1 MPNTRLSTAEVLTR
15 EQQRFLREA
24 TVEPVAHV
32 GTTQTNTSA
41 VRGQA
46 KQSLTVCL
54 SPRIV
59 HALRRAA
66 SERSLDYV
74 EPYTQQA
81 IAEAG
86 LTFWLRREGYLD
98 D

>member
-1 MPNTRLSTAEVLTR
+1 MPNTRKSTAEILTR

-24 TVEPVAHV
+24 AVEPLAN
-32 GTTQTNTSA
+32 GAATRTSTSA
-41 VRGQA
+41 LRGQA